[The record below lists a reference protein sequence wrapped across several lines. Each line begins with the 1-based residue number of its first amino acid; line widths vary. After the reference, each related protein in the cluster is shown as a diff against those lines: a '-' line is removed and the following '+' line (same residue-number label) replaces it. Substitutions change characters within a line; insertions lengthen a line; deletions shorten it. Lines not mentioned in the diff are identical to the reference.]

1 MSTTDVV
8 LDIESDVNDQDLVFS
23 VKTKDKTK
31 VLFTATIEKKTD
43 EIVDALYMF
52 PKQLKMS
59 IVKEYKTFKGSYSGY
74 TDVFLS
80 DEKNNYHLYFYPD
93 NTMKIQVI
101 EDGKSLQPIVVPVTY
116 STQGGSSKSQ
126 KVQFV
131 KDRKTITRTVR
142 TNERG
147 TKYVTY
153 NGTRIPISK
162 LRIAA

>member
-8 LDIESDVNDQDLVFS
+8 LDIKSDVNDQDLVFS
-23 VKTKDKTK
+23 VKNKDRK

-43 EIVDALYMF
+43 EIESALDMF
-52 PKQLKMS
+52 PEQLKMS
-59 IVKEYKTFKGSYSGY
+59 IVEEHNTVKGSYGAY
-74 TDVFLS
+74 TDVFLHIDKMNS
-80 DEKNNYHLYFYPD
+80 YHLYFYPD
-93 NTMKIQVI
+93 NKMKIQVI
-101 EDGKSLQPIVVPVTY
+101 KDGKSLQPIVVPVTY